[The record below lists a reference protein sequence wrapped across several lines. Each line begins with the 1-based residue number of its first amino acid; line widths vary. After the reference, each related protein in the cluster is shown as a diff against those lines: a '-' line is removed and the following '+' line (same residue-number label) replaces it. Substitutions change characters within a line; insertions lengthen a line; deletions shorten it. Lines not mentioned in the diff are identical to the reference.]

1 MEAEV
6 IYLVEDELKF
16 FKKLNNKS
24 DMYLFLTDMRFIY
37 INVQVANGMQNR
49 EKKNLAFVK
58 ITHFLLISFF
68 RF

>member
-6 IYLVEDELKF
+6 IYLVEDELKI

-49 EKKNLAFVK
+49 EKK
-58 ITHFLLISFF
+58 T
-68 RF
+68 